1 MPRGGEVLL
10 TSGGQELRRNWN
22 YKGVRSFMV
31 GQVGEEKTLSYE
43 AFPSAGISNWLAL
56 GYEVERVFDP
66 QKNVKRIIQF
76 SDPNVEATEKNV
88 ACEICEDNS
97 MIKSGLP
104 VKKACF
110 RVEYNIEESE
120 SMDER
125 PFSIVCEDHR
135 PKGIEI
141 TNGMNKGEVV
151 EPERKRKEYWWEKD

>member
-1 MPRGGEVLL
+1 MPRSNEVLL

-31 GQVGEEKTLSYE
+31 GQVGGDRTLSYE
-43 AFPSAGISNWLAL
+43 VFPSAGISNWLAL

-66 QKNVKRIIQF
+66 QKNVKRVIQF
-76 SDPNVEATEKNV
+76 SNPNVEATEKNV

-97 MIKSGLP
+97 IIKSGLP

-125 PFSIVCEDHR
+125 PFSVVCEDHR

-141 TNGMNKGEVV
+141 VDGINKKKDVTT
-151 EPERKRKEYWWEKD
+151 ERKGKKYWWEED